1 MQPTPSSRTRQYTH
15 IFPRSR
21 RFIAH
26 ARRRHH
32 HSRPSVAH
40 ANGFHSQL
48 RLVAT
53 SIFSRRII
61 PTRTFASVF
70 TAPLPFP
77 TIINV
82 NPRAHTRQSPPHRAR
97 YHPRLDDRE
106 CTSVI
111 CLKFHQPN
119 LNAIVCVLMR
129 RTARAYRAY
138 PHAYPR
144 VRSHRTVRHRRRR
157 PSFRLRRRRR
167 RARHL
172 ARHRRSSTCDAAGA
186 RRAMVRSPNPNS
198 VGRSVDVTMS
208 RSRSVW
214 CPSYVPGSV
223 DHSNAVYAIYP
234 TTSVHGV
241 RTVYTT
247 SQSSP
252 RIAHRVTGRRPRVG
266 WRI

>member
-1 MQPTPSSRTRQYTH
+1 VQPTPSSRTRQYTH

-26 ARRRHH
+26 VRRRHH

-97 YHPRLDDRE
+97 YHPRL
-106 CTSVI
+106 
-111 CLKFHQPN
+111 
-119 LNAIVCVLMR
+119 
-129 RTARAYRAY
+129 
-138 PHAYPR
+138 
-144 VRSHRTVRHRRRR
+144 
-157 PSFRLRRRRR
+157 
-167 RARHL
+167 
-172 ARHRRSSTCDAAGA
+172 
-186 RRAMVRSPNPNS
+186 
-198 VGRSVDVTMS
+198 
-208 RSRSVW
+208 
-214 CPSYVPGSV
+214 
-223 DHSNAVYAIYP
+223 
-234 TTSVHGV
+234 
-241 RTVYTT
+241 
-247 SQSSP
+247 
-252 RIAHRVTGRRPRVG
+252 RRPRMHVG
-266 WRI
+266 DLFKIPPTEFERHRVRVDATNRARLSRVSPCVSSRSIASYRSSSSSSPLVSSSSSSSSRASSRASPSVVDV